1 MLTLLT
7 DPTGPR
13 SKDPWAVQMSRKK
26 IQMALIGRYPC
37 VMWTAASTVIFM
49 TAGKVWEST
58 DHLIGQ
64 SSRAPNNYYA
74 TGKKIITW
82 AYYH

>member
-1 MLTLLT
+1 MVLT
-7 DPTGPR
+7 
-13 SKDPWAVQMSRKK
+13 
-26 IQMALIGRYPC
+26 GRYPC

-49 TAGKVWEST
+49 TAGMVWEST

-74 TGKKIITW
+74 TGKKIPP
-82 AYYH
+82 